1 MTSTFK
7 QSEYNCQ
14 LNSTDI
20 RMIHINIKA
29 NDQLVFFCVIKPEI
43 FVTFQ
48 DILLDERFCLFS

>member
-1 MTSTFK
+1 MTSSFK

-20 RMIHINIKA
+20 RMIHINVKA
-29 NDQLVFFCVIKPEI
+29 KDQLVFFCVMKPEI

-48 DILLDERFCLFS
+48 DNLLDERFCLFS